1 MRAPTITL
9 YDLGWDDGFAAAF
22 ESFEG
27 DDLVPARVSA
37 QHRGGYDVLTEGGE
51 RRVRLTGRLRHEAA
65 SAAELP
71 AVGDWVA
78 LRDETIHAVLPR
90 RSAFSRKAAW
100 APTEEQVLAANL
112 DAIFI
117 VSALDGDLNLRR
129 LERYLTLAWESG
141 ATPVI
146 VLTKADL
153 CDDVGAALLEVEQVA
168 LGAAAHAV
176 SNVTGVGL
184 EELAP
189 YLGPAR
195 TVALLGS
202 SGVGKSTLANRLA
215 GKALQVTHEIAE
227 DGRGRHTTSS
237 RQLIRLPGGALLV
250 DTPGLREVQ
259 LWDADEGITEAFADV
274 DELAAECR
282 FNDCSHTSEPGCAV
296 QAAIAD
302 GRLPRERLES
312 YEQLHRELERLA
324 MKQDARLRAETR
336 KQRAA
341 FARSLRK
348 ASW

>member
-1 MRAPTITL
+1 L
-9 YDLGWDDGFAAAF
+9 NLNELGWDDGFASAF
-22 ESFEG
+22 EPYNEEFT
-27 DDLVPARVSA
+27 PARVAA

-71 AVGDWVA
+71 AVGDWVV
-78 LRDETIHAVLPR
+78 LRDETIYAVLPR
-90 RSAFSRKAAW
+90 RSAFSRKAASS
-100 APTEEQVLAANL
+100 PTEEQVLAANL
-112 DAIFI
+112 DAIF
-117 VSALDGDLNLRR
+117 VVTALDGDLNPRR

-141 ATPVI
+141 ATPVL

-153 CDDVGAALLEVEQVA
+153 CDDVGFALLEVEQVA
-168 LGAAAHAV
+168 LGVAAHAV
-176 SNVTGVGL
+176 SNVSGAGI
-184 EELAP
+184 EELQP

-215 GKALQVTHEIAE
+215 GEELQATHEIAE
-227 DGRGRHTTSS
+227 DGRGRHTTTS

-259 LWDADEGITEAFADV
+259 LWDADEGIQEAFADV
-274 DELAAECR
+274 DELAGECR
-282 FNDCSHTSEPGCAV
+282 FNDCSHLREPGCAV

-302 GRLPRERLES
+302 GRLPRERFES
-312 YEQLHRELERLA
+312 YGQLQRELARLA
-324 MKQDARLRAETR
+324 MKQDARLRSDAR